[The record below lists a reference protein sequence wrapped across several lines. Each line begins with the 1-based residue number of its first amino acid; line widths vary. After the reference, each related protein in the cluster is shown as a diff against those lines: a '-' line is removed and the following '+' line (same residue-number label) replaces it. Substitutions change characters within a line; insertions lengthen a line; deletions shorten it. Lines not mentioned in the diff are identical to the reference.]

1 MLASTHR
8 SMKSQMAVLGQFIN
22 RELDAGLR
30 TQIRESERHGRACDK
45 LKMLPKPALSTR
57 LLFRSS

>member
-1 MLASTHR
+1 
-8 SMKSQMAVLGQFIN
+8 MKSQMAVLGPFIN

-30 TQIRESERHGRACDK
+30 TQIRETEWRGGACDK